1 MADTRDLLV
10 EIGTEE
16 LPPTALPQLIEAFH
30 REMLAGLERQDLRPE
45 QDQAFAAPR
54 RLAVLLRGLPT
65 KQADRVIARRGPA
78 LQAAFDDQGEPTR
91 AAAGFARSCGVS
103 VAELGEERTDKGA
116 WLSYQAEQPGQST
129 SELVPEIVQQA
140 LNRLPIPR
148 RMRWGTGSDG
158 AFVRPVHWVCALF
171 GDAVVPMQLFG
182 VDSDRVSRGHRFH
195 APQPLPLQ
203 QAADYETVLERQG
216 FVLADFQRR
225 RQRVREQ
232 VEAQAELAGGRAVIE
247 DGLLDEVTAL
257 VEWPVAITGRFDERF
272 LDVPSEALVSSM
284 QGHQKYF
291 PLRDADGR
299 LMPAFITVANLESL
313 NPQQVVLGN
322 ERVIRPR
329 LADAEFF
336 WNQDRRTPLRDRVP
350 ALREIIF
357 QKRLGSLHDKAV
369 RVAALAR
376 LLAPGFGSE
385 ADRVEQAAMLAKC
398 DLLTEMV
405 GEFPELQGTM
415 GRYYALHDGLDEELA
430 GSLEQHYLPRYAGDS
445 LPATPLAQALA
456 VAERA
461 DTLIGIFAI
470 GQIPTGDKDPFALR
484 RAALGLMRILVESGH
499 SLSLRQLFAHAH
511 AHLPQDLQNPAVIDE
526 VVGFCMER
534 LRGYMLDRGI
544 SQDVFDAARAAR
556 SLEDDDAPVDDPV
569 DLAVR
574 LEACA
579 DFRQTPAAISLAA
592 ANKRVQNILRKA
604 GEPLPTPEPDTAHFD
619 AEPERRLYRELQR
632 LQREIRSLNQARR
645 YQESLGA
652 MAQLREPVDAFF
664 DTVMVMAD
672 DPAVRRNRLHL
683 LGQLAAVLSS
693 VADIARLTPEQ
704 AQA

>member
-16 LPPTALPQLIEAFH
+16 LPPTALPRLIEAFH
-30 REMLAGLERQDLRPE
+30 REVLAGLERQELTPE
-45 QDQAFAAPR
+45 QEQVFAAPR
-54 RLAVLLRGLPT
+54 RLAVLLRSLPVR
-65 KQADRVIARRGPA
+65 QADRIVNRRGPA
-78 LQAAFDDQGEPTR
+78 LQAAFDAQGEPTK
-91 AAAGFARSCGVS
+91 AALGFARSCGVA
-103 VAELGEERTDKGA
+103 VDELGEERTDKGA
-116 WLSYQAEQPGQST
+116 WLSYQAEQAGQDT
-129 SELVPEIVQQA
+129 VELVPEIIQNA
-140 LNRLPIPR
+140 LSRLPIPR
-148 RMRWGTGSDG
+148 RMRWGSGNG
-158 AFVRPVHWVCALF
+158 AFVRPVHWICALF
-171 GDAVVPMQLFG
+171 GNAVVPMQLFG
-182 VDSDRVSRGHRFH
+182 IDSDRLSHGHRFH
-195 APQPLPLQ
+195 APEPLRLE
-203 QAADYETVLERQG
+203 QATDYESVLEQQG

-225 RQRVREQ
+225 RQRVRDQ
-232 VEAQAELAGGRAVIE
+232 VEAEARNAGGRAVIE
-247 DGLLDEVTAL
+247 DALLDEVTAL
-257 VEWPVAITGRFDERF
+257 VEWPVAITGRFDARF
-272 LDVPSEALVSSM
+272 LKVPSEALVSSM

-299 LMPAFITVANLESL
+299 LMPAFITVANLESRD
-313 NPQQVVLGN
+313 PQQVVQGN

-336 WNQDRRTPLRDRVP
+336 WDQDRRKPLSERIP

-357 QKRLGSLHDKAV
+357 QKRLGSLYDKAV

-376 LLAPGFGSE
+376 LLAPGFGTD

-415 GRYYALHDGLDEELA
+415 GRYYALHDGLDAELA
-430 GSLEQHYLPRYAGDS
+430 GSLEQHYLPRYAGDN

-484 RAALGLMRILVESGH
+484 RSALGLMRILVECRH
-499 SLSLRQLFAHAH
+499 SLSLQELFSHAH
-511 AHLPQDLQNPAVIDE
+511 AHLPQDLQDPAIIED

-534 LRGYMLDRGI
+534 LRGFMLDRGI
-544 SQDVFDAARAAR
+544 SSDVFDAARAAR
-556 SLEDDDAPVDDPV
+556 SMNDDQGTVDDPV

-579 DFRQTPAAISLAA
+579 EFRQTAAAVSLAA

-604 GEPLPTPEPDTAHFD
+604 EEQLPTPEPDPTHFE
-619 AEPERRLYRELQR
+619 AEPETRLYQELQ
-632 LQREIRSLNQARR
+632 LLKGEIQTLNEARR
-645 YQESLGA
+645 YHQSLSA
-652 MAQLREPVDAFF
+652 MARLREPVDAFF
-664 DTVMVMAD
+664 DAVMVMAD
-672 DPAVRRNRLHL
+672 DPVVRRNRLHL
-683 LGQLAAVLSS
+683 LGQLAAILSS
-693 VADIARLTPEQ
+693 VADIAQLTPEQ
-704 AQA
+704 ATA